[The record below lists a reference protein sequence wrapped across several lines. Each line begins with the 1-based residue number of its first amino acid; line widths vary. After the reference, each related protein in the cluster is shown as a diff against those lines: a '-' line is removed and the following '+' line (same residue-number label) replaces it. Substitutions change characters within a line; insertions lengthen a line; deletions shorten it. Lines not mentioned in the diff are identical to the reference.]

1 MSSSIF
7 NTRCGKLSQ
16 FFGFLNGLLLTREI
30 FAAIDQEA
38 LRKVGMETEKYTGH
52 SFCISAAT
60 KTAAVGV
67 EDSLIQSLRKW
78 KSAENL
84 AYAQVPREQFHQ
96 YQVQFLNSGHRL
108 FGHGFVNTH

>member
-1 MSSSIF
+1 MSNSIF
-7 NTRCGKLSQ
+7 NTRCGALSP

-30 FAAIDQEA
+30 FAARVQEA
-38 LRKVGMETEKYTGH
+38 LRTVCVDTEKYTN

-67 EDSLIQSLRKW
+67 EDSLIQTLRKW
-78 KSAENL
+78 KSAVYL
-84 AYAQVPREQFHQ
+84 AYAREQFHQ

-108 FGHGFVNTH
+108 FGQGLVNTH

>member
-7 NTRCGKLSQ
+7 NTGCGELSP

-30 FAAIDQEA
+30 FAARVQEA
-38 LRKVGMETEKYTGH
+38 FWKLSVEMEKYTGH

-60 KTAAVGV
+60 KTAAVDV
-67 EDSLIQSLRKW
+67 EDSLIQTLRKW
-78 KSAENL
+78 KSAAYL

-96 YQVQFLNSGHRL
+96 YQVQFLNFGHRL
-108 FGHGFVNTH
+108 FGHGLVNTH